1 MVLLPFYAYEG
12 DSNEMSIYHRNNQ
25 IRKKFSAVYVI
36 LFFFFFSVTNQ
47 ILSDLD
53 YLISWNVST

>member
-36 LFFFFFSVTNQ
+36 LFFFSFQLPTK
-47 ILSDLD
+47 
-53 YLISWNVST
+53 YLAT